1 MNKNINKKIYLLK
14 HNNNVL
20 VDVSIP
26 IKRNILSPKDDDWM
40 IDCLC
45 NQYKNGLQEALNQY
59 DNSPLPK
66 KYIDGQDF
74 IVTIL
79 PREII
84 GHFIYFN
91 DEIYVDAD
99 AISNIRRTNAA
110 NLIGHEIG
118 HKISKYLNTKNIK
131 SIYDEISRIFYIS
144 SSNKEKLNET
154 FADLVGFIVDD
165 NGTFSYPIDKDNGKK
180 QYAKRKVLESIYRI

>member
-1 MNKNINKKIYLLK
+1 M
-14 HNNNVL
+14 
-20 VDVSIP
+20 
-26 IKRNILSPKDDDWM
+26 
-40 IDCLC
+40 
-45 NQYKNGLQEALNQY
+45 
-59 DNSPLPK
+59 PK

-84 GHFIYFN
+84 GYFIYFN

-99 AISNIRRTNAA
+99 AISNIKRTNAA
-110 NLIGHEIG
+110 FLIGHEMG
-118 HKISKYLNTKNIK
+118 HKISKYINTKNIK
-131 SIYDEISRIFYIS
+131 SIYDEISRIYYIS

-154 FADLVGFIVDD
+154 FADLVGFIIDD